1 MDISMKLQEI
11 TWVDAQKYF
20 ETHDT
25 VVIPLGS
32 TENHGSHLALGTDFL
47 IPTRLCD
54 YIEEDCD
61 VLIPPVVP
69 FGILVM
75 ISWVS

>member
-1 MDISMKLQEI
+1 MKLQEI

-54 YIEEDCD
+54 
-61 VLIPPVVP
+61 
-69 FGILVM
+69 
-75 ISWVS
+75 